1 MLLTYKK
8 KSIGHY
14 ARVLVDIDL
23 PKWIFDEA
31 MVERDV
37 TLYMLRL
44 YISEAANFF
53 SLIALILDTRFLIV
67 TNFCLSQLRGGW
79 GRPRN
84 WI

>member
-44 YISEAANFF
+44 YISEAACNCFNIGH
-53 SLIALILDTRFLIV
+53 SISH
-67 TNFCLSQLRGGW
+67 CK
-79 GRPRN
+79 
-84 WI
+84 

>member
-23 PKWIFDEA
+23 PKLIFDEA

-53 SLIALILDTRFLIV
+53 FFCNCFNIGHSISQCNKFRPKPTR
-67 TNFCLSQLRGGW
+67 GW
-79 GRPRN
+79 LG
-84 WI
+84 